1 MIIIKLIMIQNII
14 SVIVAIMMLAK
25 VLIMIVVTKF
35 LIEVTFYSLKLSKT
49 SFL

>member
-1 MIIIKLIMIQNII
+1 MIQNII

-35 LIEVTFYSLKLSKT
+35 LIEVMFYSLKLSKT

>member
-1 MIIIKLIMIQNII
+1 MIQNII

-35 LIEVTFYSLKLSKT
+35 LIEIMFYSLKLSKT